1 MLVRETGLAH
11 RRRKHK
17 QADNQDEKDGEAQ
30 GRDTR
35 ETATSAG
42 GGVIAAAAAVV
53 PPLPP
58 PSHGHSSIH
67 TWPDPCAL
75 SSGGREV
82 CERRHAAG
90 QLGAP

>member
-35 ETATSAG
+35 DTATSAG
-42 GGVIAAAAAVV
+42 GGVIAAAATAV
-53 PPLPP
+53 PPLPL
-58 PSHGHSSIH
+58 PSHGLCSIH
-67 TWPDPCAL
+67 AWPDPCAF

-82 CERRHAAG
+82 CERR
-90 QLGAP
+90 GAD